1 MRLIDWAAVT
11 ALLLFAAAL
20 RIIGIS
26 YGQPNPD
33 YFPST
38 APFGMVHEQLPIQ
51 PDEFFNVSIPV
62 NMALRNRLNPE
73 FFNYP
78 SFIINTNFVMLHLT
92 GALENLSLADR
103 EGYSL
108 RAYAGFPL
116 YVMSRMYSVY
126 GGLLMVA
133 CAYAISRLAVG
144 RYAALCAGLLV
155 AVTYT
160 LVQHAHYIK
169 PASLATGWMM
179 LAAWACIASL
189 YACRP
194 RARHRLYILAGVL
207 TGLAATTRYNA
218 AAVALLLMLVGL
230 ILLYRH
236 RSWRMRRMIGLAWLA
251 APLIFFLGSPYIL
264 RDFEHFWHDFRW
276 IVGQYTTTGADV
288 PAYFLTDAWFGLAY
302 AVVYAALF
310 ALGIPALAAMGL
322 AFVAGWQRRPQ
333 GHFLRQNSPLLYA
346 LLIGLLVL
354 AYALA
359 ALRTIRPGHS
369 EHMLLPILPFMAML
383 SALGAGW
390 LADALPLPNRFLMPI
405 VALILILQPLVLSV
419 QVVKMFA
426 QTDTRYLMLEWINAH
441 IPRGS
446 RIFLNGSY
454 NVPLDAALYP
464 NDQQFV
470 TYAPTLLDGRDYDY
484 MIYSDA
490 LAYDRL
496 EAGVMPV
503 PPDVLQRERDHLKQ
517 LDASFRRVAE
527 IQRPLWVESDIMV
540 NTAAYWHN
548 PTLILYCLNR
558 QSCGQIERE

>member
-1 MRLIDWAAVT
+1 MRPIDWAAVT
-11 ALLLFAAAL
+11 ALLLFAAGL

-78 SFIINTNFVMLHLT
+78 SFIINTNFVLLHLT

-103 EGYSL
+103 EGYNL

-133 CAYAISRLAVG
+133 CAYAISRMAVG
-144 RYAALCAGLLV
+144 RYAALCAALLT
-155 AVTYT
+155 AAAYT

-179 LAAWACIASL
+179 LAAWACIAAL
-189 YACRP
+189 YTRRP
-194 RARHRLYILAGVL
+194 RARHRLCLLAGVF

-218 AAVALLLMLVGL
+218 AAVALPLALVGL

-236 RSWRMRRMIGLAWLA
+236 RSWRMRRALALAWLA

-264 RDFEHFWHDFRW
+264 RDFEHFWRDFRW
-276 IVGQYTTTGADV
+276 IVGQYTTTGVDV
-288 PAYFLTDAWFGLAY
+288 PGYFLTDAWFGLAY
-302 AVVYAALF
+302 AVIYAALF

-322 AFVAGWQRRPQ
+322 AFVAGWQRRPH
-333 GHFLRQNSPLLYA
+333 GRFLRQNSPLLYA

-359 ALRTIRPGHS
+359 VLRTIRPGHS
-369 EHMLLPILPFMAML
+369 EHMLLPILPFMALL
-383 SALGAGW
+383 SVLGASW
-390 LADALPLPNRFLMPI
+390 LANALPLPNRFLMP
-405 VALILILQPLVLSV
+405 VAALILIIQPLVLSA
-419 QVVKMFA
+419 QVVKMFT
-426 QTDTRYLMLEWINAH
+426 QPDTRYLMLEWINVH
-441 IPRGS
+441 IPRGA

-454 NVPLDAALYP
+454 NVPLDDALYP

-470 TYAPTLLDGRDYDY
+470 TYAPTLPDGKDYDY

-496 EAGVMPV
+496 KAGIIPV
-503 PPDVLQRERDHLKQ
+503 PPDVLQRAHDHLKQ

-527 IQRPLWVESDIMV
+527 IQRPLWFESDMMV

-558 QSCGQIERE
+558 QSCEQIERE

>member
-1 MRLIDWAAVT
+1 MRPIDWAAVT
-11 ALLLFAAAL
+11 ALLLFAAGL

-38 APFGMVHEQLPIQ
+38 APFDMVHEQLPIQ

-62 NMALRNRLNPE
+62 SMALRNRLNPE

-133 CAYAISRLAVG
+133 CAYAISRLTAG
-144 RYAALCAGLLV
+144 RYAALCAGLLTAV
-155 AVTYT
+155 AYT

-169 PASLATGWMM
+169 PGSLATGWMM

-189 YACRP
+189 YTCRP
-194 RARHRLYILAGVL
+194 RARHRLYLLAGVL

-236 RSWRMRRMIGLAWLA
+236 RSRQMRRMIGLAWLA

-264 RDFEHFWHDFRW
+264 RDFEHFWHDFRR
-276 IVGQYTTTGADV
+276 IVSEYTTTGADV
-288 PAYFLTDAWFGLAY
+288 PAYFLVDHWAGLGYMLAY
-302 AVVYAALF
+302 TALF
-310 ALGIPALAAMGL
+310 AIGIPAFIAMGL
-322 AFVAGWQRRPQ
+322 AVIAGWQRRPR
-333 GHFLRQNSPLLYA
+333 GRFLRQNSPLLYVA
-346 LLIGLLVL
+346 LVGLMVL
-354 AYALA
+354 AYALV

-369 EHMLLPILPFMAML
+369 DNLLMLILPFMALL
-383 SALGAGW
+383 SAMGANW

-405 VALILILQPLVLSV
+405 VALALIIQPLVLSV
-419 QVVKMFA
+419 QVVKMFT
-426 QTDTRYLMLEWINAH
+426 QQDTRHIMLEWINVH
-441 IPRGS
+441 IPRGA
-446 RIFLNGSY
+446 RVFLNGPY

-464 NDQQFV
+464 NDSQFRV
-470 TYAPTLLDGRDYDY
+470 YAPTLPDGKDYDY

-490 LAYDRL
+490 LAFDVLRS
-496 EAGVMPV
+496 EMIVT
-503 PPDVLQRERDHLKQ
+503 PDVLQQQRDYLKR
-517 LDASFRRVAE
+517 LDANFKRIAE
-527 IQRPLWVESDIMV
+527 IQRPVWTGSESML
-540 NTAAYWHN
+540 NMAPYWHN

-558 QSCGQIERE
+558 QSCAQIERE